1 MKLLRLKNRKKK
13 LKKSEQSLRDL
24 WDTINWTNKHIV
36 GIPEREEREREKGT
50 ERLFEEIAAKNFPN
64 LMNNMTINI

>member
-24 WDTINWTNKHIV
+24 WDTIKQANIQTV
-36 GIPEREEREREKGT
+36 GVLEEEK
-50 ERLFEEIAAKNFPN
+50 R
-64 LMNNMTINI
+64 